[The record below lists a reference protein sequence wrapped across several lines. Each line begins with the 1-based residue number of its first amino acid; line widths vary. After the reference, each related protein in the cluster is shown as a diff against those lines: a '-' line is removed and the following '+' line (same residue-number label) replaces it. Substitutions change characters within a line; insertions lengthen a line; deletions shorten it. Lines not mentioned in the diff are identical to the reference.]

1 MVNRLTL
8 EEFFG
13 PCPRPTHTT
22 GGSRVAQSGAEGKL
36 GSHPVQ
42 AWPFTRGK
50 IEARRGKIEGLL
62 FPRELVAEQE
72 LELRSPESRSSS
84 TGS

>member
-1 MVNRLTL
+1 MLLGSEAGLTSKAA
-8 EEFFG
+8 EAEG
-13 PCPRPTHTT
+13 PDR
-22 GGSRVAQSGAEGKL
+22 SRVAQSGAEGKL

-50 IEARRGKIEGLL
+50 TEARRGKIEGLL